1 MIDREISFTGATVSV
16 MLYNESELRQANVFL
31 DYQLSIKAFC
41 SQIHWV
47 QMLLETWTK
56 LACVQTSSDH
66 VVKVV
71 MRCAGAETSWSMA
84 NRPSKKKETDGHRD
98 DQVQQNKPWGGSWE
112 SEGEQIV

>member
-1 MIDREISFTGATVSV
+1 

-41 SQIHWV
+41 SQ
-47 QMLLETWTK
+47 
-56 LACVQTSSDH
+56 TSSDH

-71 MRCAGAETSWSMA
+71 MTCAGAETSWSMA

-98 DQVQQNKPWGGSWE
+98 DQVQQNKPRGGSWE
-112 SEGEQIV
+112 SEGEQIM